1 MKIGAAQV
9 IVALALAV
17 LCCETLAETVKDGK
31 KSPVLD
37 CKGKNCKT
45 KLAVSGC
52 LECDCEKECPV
63 LHCPPP
69 CHHEENVP
77 QDRCPE
83 CVCNGGGV
91 PHPADDGQDVPCFTP
106 MLRRTLR
113 RLAELENQLRHV
125 RHLVDDNE
133 LRLLRLFPALESR
146 GGFLI
151 RGSEGMHGA
160 SSRPGHH
167 HHGSRGGQD
176 DENPNLLHVP
186 HQHGHKHSG
195 EGGLRFPLNRP
206 ENNLI
211 HRDDALVQGKPR
223 LSETE
228 YDFAICRVRPNT
240 ALPVDQQQPVN
251 GLISL
256 WQQKESKDL
265 NVHVHVTGFK
275 ANASARDHRAYM
287 HGMHVHV
294 EGNLTESC
302 QSTGAHFNPT
312 ATVHGDRRASIRHVG
327 DFGNIACDKHGITNV
342 VFTDTVAS
350 LTGPSSIVGRSINI
364 HAHMDDLGK
373 NPHIP
378 ASVSSGNAGPRIA
391 CCIIEKVDK
400 LPQLSTKTARRI
412 LRDIMQP
419 FSDIENE

>member
-31 KSPVLD
+31 KCPVLD

-69 CHHEENVP
+69 CHPEENVP

-146 GGFLI
+146 GGK
-151 RGSEGMHGA
+151 
-160 SSRPGHH
+160 
-167 HHGSRGGQD
+167 
-176 DENPNLLHVP
+176 VP
-186 HQHGHKHSG
+186 APTPACRC
-195 EGGLRFPLNRP
+195 LR
-206 ENNLI
+206 I
-211 HRDDALVQGKPR
+211 V
-223 LSETE
+223 
-228 YDFAICRVRPNT
+228 
-240 ALPVDQQQPVN
+240 
-251 GLISL
+251 
-256 WQQKESKDL
+256 
-265 NVHVHVTGFK
+265 
-275 ANASARDHRAYM
+275 ARDVPRQTSPA
-287 HGMHVHV
+287 
-294 EGNLTESC
+294 L
-302 QSTGAHFNPT
+302 
-312 ATVHGDRRASIRHVG
+312 RRAGALLGTSLHDSRFSGAQCPINIRMQM
-327 DFGNIACDKHGITNV
+327 NPR
-342 VFTDTVAS
+342 
-350 LTGPSSIVGRSINI
+350 GPSVF
-364 HAHMDDLGK
+364 LF
-373 NPHIP
+373 
-378 ASVSSGNAGPRIA
+378 VS
-391 CCIIEKVDK
+391 
-400 LPQLSTKTARRI
+400 
-412 LRDIMQP
+412 MM
-419 FSDIENE
+419 